1 VQNDK
6 MEKQAPAHAPRFSG
20 RKKPKLSRDEKA
32 QLTYRNLMAAAAGI
46 VGEFGYA
53 ATTIAKVTGAAGV
66 AHGTFY
72 NYFEDRQG
80 LFDALLPF
88 VGRQM
93 TDRITDDLKESG
105 TGIEREITRFQSYC
119 DYLKD
124 NPGFYRVLYE
134 AEVFAPKAHDEHI
147 KRLSDGYCRVLKRA
161 MQAGDISKMSDEK
174 LQATVSILLGARAY
188 IAMQYKSSGE
198 IPQMAIQAY
207 SDLIR
212 DGLFR

>member
-1 VQNDK
+1 LPLLSQ
-6 MEKQAPAHAPRFSG
+6 
-20 RKKPKLSRDEKA
+20 RKKRKLSRDEKA
-32 QLTYRNLMAAAAGI
+32 QLTYRNLMLAAADT
-46 VGEFGYA
+46 VGKFGYA
-53 ATTIAKVTGAAGV
+53 ATTIAKVTSAAGV

-72 NYFEDRQG
+72 NYFADRQE
-80 LFDALLPF
+80 LFDALLPY

-93 TDRITDDLKESG
+93 TDRITEDLKGGASG
-105 TGIEREITRFQSYC
+105 IDREITRFQSYC

-147 KRLSDGYCRVLKRA
+147 SRLSDGYCRVLRRD
-161 MQAGDISKMSDEK
+161 MQAGDIAGMSDEK

-198 IPQMAIQAY
+198 IPQMAIEAY

-212 DGLFR
+212 CGLFQ